1 MNVSPEVAAIEERV
15 KSSSLAW
22 DVAVQEL
29 VRLQKK
35 KSWTTKEW
43 RAERAKRIATACAQC
58 GSDQPPLVLQHF
70 WHPQSFG
77 QIFRALAG
85 LDAWRTFKKEHDAA
99 LAVDLVVER
108 PTCPTCESTNIK
120 TRKTMSGWCCYGC
133 GSVCPEP
140 RMKAVLR
147 LEGRKALAQRHR
159 KSKVERWRAFQ
170 ERFGP
175 MVGREA
181 VLESIEESRRY
192 LSFAD
197 TATFCKKCAFAWDC
211 KGLRLCTMCRSRWHS
226 IIYPC
231 CSTCSATANQPVE
244 PTLHGGR
251 SEASRLAVR
260 AAHR

>member
-1 MNVSPEVAAIEERV
+1 
-15 KSSSLAW
+15 
-22 DVAVQEL
+22 
-29 VRLQKK
+29 
-35 KSWTTKEW
+35 
-43 RAERAKRIATACAQC
+43 
-58 GSDQPPLVLQHF
+58 
-70 WHPQSFG
+70 
-77 QIFRALAG
+77 
-85 LDAWRTFKKEHDAA
+85 
-99 LAVDLVVER
+99 
-108 PTCPTCESTNIK
+108 
-120 TRKTMSGWCCYGC
+120 
-133 GSVCPEP
+133 
-140 RMKAVLR
+140 MKAVLR